1 MSGSKKHWTSPQW
14 WKHFFN
20 ELVDLKGFDTQAEVK
35 IVKADQEVQEG
46 ILDRMPEG
54 KRLQVIMGRS
64 VGDANEKE

>member
-20 ELVDLKGFDTQAEVK
+20 ELIDLKGFDTQAEVK

-54 KRLQVIMGRS
+54 KG
-64 VGDANEKE
+64 